1 MSMANTPL
9 NRNTPTL
16 NEEVGG
22 KVLCREVLLSQQLVC
37 QRLWTWQVSTRAKKH
52 TKQLEVCL
60 LLVVKS
66 NSNRKR
72 SPDSTAVEGIH

>member
-1 MSMANTPL
+1 MQGGVAVTAVGLSE
-9 NRNTPTL
+9 TL
-16 NEEVGG
+16 DLAGFD
-22 KVLCREVLLSQQLVC
+22 KS
-37 QRLWTWQVSTRAKKH
+37 KKKN

-72 SPDSTAVEGIH
+72 SPDSTAVEVFISKYLI

>member
-1 MSMANTPL
+1 MQGGVAVTA
-9 NRNTPTL
+9 
-16 NEEVGG
+16 VG
-22 KVLCREVLLSQQLVC
+22 L
-37 QRLWTWQVSTRAKKH
+37 STRAKKN

-72 SPDSTAVEGIH
+72 SHDSTAVEGIHTYK